1 MTESLSLEQV
11 EERLKQ
17 PELTVDLILLLQLN
31 GGEAYSDWMT
41 SLLLTSDD
49 VALKYR
55 LAHPARLLRPM
66 PLDIAAFNHELTLF
80 LETQREACLTANVL
94 TDRLDWE
101 KFSAPL
107 MTLGARFDAAWQPE
121 ERLVLEKVCGIP
133 GPLGPWLSVALATE
147 LVSLSKVS
155 LLTLFSSGTEHYV
168 STVTSGSED
177 ANNR

>member
-11 EERLKQ
+11 EERLKK
-17 PELTVDLILLLQLN
+17 PVLTVDLILLLQLN

-55 LAHPARLLRPM
+55 LAHPACLLRPM
-66 PLDIAAFNHELTLF
+66 PLDIAAFNDELTLF

-94 TDRLDWE
+94 ADRLDWE

-107 MTLGARFDAAWQPE
+107 MTLGARFGAAWQPE

-133 GPLGPWLSVALATE
+133 GPSAPG
-147 LVSLSKVS
+147 
-155 LLTLFSSGTEHYV
+155 
-168 STVTSGSED
+168 
-177 ANNR
+177 